1 MAIATAKPQTQ
12 LNSLVHWP
20 NPHTKCLAKTGY
32 AHFLTQILFIGV
44 YSSKLKRPISTK
56 NYETKKQGKKKLSRD
71 KVIKKPGSNVT
82 QILELSEREVLI
94 AMINI
99 KDFSGKGWQ
108 DEQMKNFTRDL

>member
-1 MAIATAKPQTQ
+1 MRQKA
-12 LNSLVHWP
+12 
-20 NPHTKCLAKTGY
+20 
-32 AHFLTQILFIGV
+32 
-44 YSSKLKRPISTK
+44 R
-56 NYETKKQGKKKLSRD
+56 KKKLSRD